1 MEMLVRS
8 AVTHE
13 ESTRMLREFV
23 TEQMLGRLA
32 AGMDTADRAS
42 ADNRDRRRRGGA
54 DPAAVPDRIDRMTR
68 YPAPS
73 EGEIVDGWPLS
84 HAHSYENKG
93 DHGW

>member
-1 MEMLVRS
+1 
-8 AVTHE
+8 
-13 ESTRMLREFV
+13 MLREFV
-23 TEQMLGRLA
+23 TEQMLGQAGRGDGHGGSRLR
-32 AGMDTADRAS
+32 GP
-42 ADNRDRRRRGGA
+42 RDRRRRGGA

-84 HAHSYENKG
+84 HAHSHENKS

>member
-1 MEMLVRS
+1 MVMLVRS

-42 ADNRDRRRRGGA
+42 AD
-54 DPAAVPDRIDRMTR
+54 PETVVAAVAPTLQR
-68 YPAPS
+68 YLTGS
-73 EGEIVDGWPLS
+73 IE
-84 HAHSYENKG
+84 
-93 DHGW
+93 